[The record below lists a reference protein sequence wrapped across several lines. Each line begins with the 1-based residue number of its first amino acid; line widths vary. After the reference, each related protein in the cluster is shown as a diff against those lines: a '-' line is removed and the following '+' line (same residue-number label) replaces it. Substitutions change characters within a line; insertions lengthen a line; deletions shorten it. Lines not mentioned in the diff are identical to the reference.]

1 MYYFLKWINFSVKE
15 KTLKT
20 RLHSSRMRTARAL
33 TVSPSMLCAG
43 GVPPGGVLLWG
54 GLLLGGCLLLGGL
67 LQGGVSQHALRQT
80 PPVNR
85 MTNRCKNITLPQT
98 SFAGGNYGENVKSA
112 GKVREFC
119 QSGKVGTMRTSALA
133 FLNSNRTR
141 MHSSRMH
148 TAHSSSRPG
157 GLHQAPH
164 PDQTPSPRPGTHP
177 PLWTDTHL

>member
-1 MYYFLKWINFSVKE
+1 
-15 KTLKT
+15 
-20 RLHSSRMRTARAL
+20 
-33 TVSPSMLCAG
+33 
-43 GVPPGGVLLWG
+43 
-54 GLLLGGCLLLGGL
+54 
-67 LQGGVSQHALRQT
+67 
-80 PPVNR
+80 

-98 SFAGGNYGENVKSA
+98 SFAGGNYWENVKSA

-157 GLHQAPH
+157 GLHQAP
-164 PDQTPSPRPGTHP
+164 SPRPGTHP
-177 PLWTDTHL
+177 PPPVDRHTPVNILPCPKLRLRAVKMSTFQVKELFVMCEQFYFACIIWYAAKLETAIDHSVIQI